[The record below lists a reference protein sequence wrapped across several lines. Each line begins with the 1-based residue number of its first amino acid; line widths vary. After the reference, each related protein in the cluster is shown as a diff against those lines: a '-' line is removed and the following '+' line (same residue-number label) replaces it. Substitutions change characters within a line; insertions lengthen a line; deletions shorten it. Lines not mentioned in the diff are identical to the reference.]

1 MAIAA
6 VSMTRKAVF
15 GHFRGENQ
23 ENAVISSV
31 EAGTILS
38 RTVF

>member
-15 GHFRGENQ
+15 GHFRGDQ